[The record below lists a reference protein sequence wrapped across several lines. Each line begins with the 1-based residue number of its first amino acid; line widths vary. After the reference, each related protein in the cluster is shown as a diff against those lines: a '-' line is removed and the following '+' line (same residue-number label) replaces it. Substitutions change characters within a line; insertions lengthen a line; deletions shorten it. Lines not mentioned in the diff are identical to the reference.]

1 MVEGLTLQLRGGR
14 TQSGVQPKFFFFH
27 RILWSAQE
35 SSATGSTNRSGCM
48 NNSLAGPN
56 PLVPSATAGVKLRG
70 RNAYGETAAASSGV
84 PPER

>member
-14 TQSGVQPKFFFFH
+14 TQSGVQPKEGVIEYCGP
-27 RILWSAQE
+27 R
-35 SSATGSTNRSGCM
+35 RSPCDRLDKPVGLHEH
-48 NNSLAGPN
+48 SLAGPN

-84 PPER
+84 PLER

>member
-14 TQSGVQPKFFFFH
+14 TQSGVQPK
-27 RILWSAQE
+27 
-35 SSATGSTNRSGCM
+35 SSNTVVRAGVFATGSTNRSGCM

-84 PPER
+84 PLER

>member
-14 TQSGVQPKFFFFH
+14 TQSGVQPK
-27 RILWSAQE
+27 E
-35 SSATGSTNRSGCM
+35 SSNTVVRAGVLATGSTNRSGCM

-84 PPER
+84 PLER